1 MRMPLAREAIRADVF
16 EAVNLGSILSLP
28 ANALYSMKEIAFLN
42 PENVSKEEI
51 QTYRIREAARAVVV
65 DKYNNVALI
74 HATKTDYYKLPG
86 GGLDDDT
93 DKIDALKR
101 ECREEI
107 GCDVEVLGE
116 IGLVNEWRRFCEL
129 NQISYCYFAKVVGE
143 KGSSDFTES
152 EIEEGFEVVWLP
164 YEEALR
170 TLKDSKAEHLEARGY
185 MVPRDIAIL
194 EASKGPLV

>member
-1 MRMPLAREAIRADVF
+1 
-16 EAVNLGSILSLP
+16 
-28 ANALYSMKEIAFLN
+28 MKEIALIN
-42 PENVSKEEI
+42 PENVSEQELM
-51 QTYRIREAARAVVV
+51 TYGTREAARAVVI
-65 DKYNNVALI
+65 DSENRVALL

-93 DKIDALKR
+93 EKIVALKR

-129 NQISYCYFAKVVGE
+129 HQISYCYLARVVGE
-143 KGSSDFTES
+143 KRSPDFTDS
-152 EIEEGFEVVWLP
+152 EIAEGFEITWLP
-164 YEEALR
+164 YNEALQI
-170 TLKDSKAEHLEARGY
+170 LKDSKAEQIEAKGY

-194 EASKGPLV
+194 EESKHLLS

>member
-1 MRMPLAREAIRADVF
+1 
-16 EAVNLGSILSLP
+16 
-28 ANALYSMKEIAFLN
+28 MKEIAFLN
-42 PENVSKEEI
+42 PENVSEEELKAYG
-51 QTYRIREAARAVVV
+51 TREAARAVVL
-65 DKYNNVALI
+65 DNDNKVALL

-93 DKIDALKR
+93 DKIIALKR

-116 IGLVNEWRRFCEL
+116 IGLVNEWRKFCEL
-129 NQISYCYFAKVVGE
+129 HQISYCYFAKLVGE
-143 KGSSDFTES
+143 KGTPDFTES
-152 EIEEGFEVVWLP
+152 EIAEGFEVAWLP

-170 TLKDSKAEHLEARGY
+170 TLKESKAEQIEAKGY

-194 EASKGPLV
+194 EAAKTYLNQ